1 MVASA
6 PIPPLT
12 SAPKSITPT
21 GVGALFEGR
30 SLRCVPIVGPGVD
43 RATEQVAVALSS
55 DVDALELR
63 LDLVSG
69 GDELSRDILAWLD
82 ATIAGCRAVG
92 VLTVGTARSMG
103 ATPYREAIQ
112 RGVDA
117 VDVEI
122 DEGPEVLRAVRGAVG
137 DPVSGDGGVVLILSH
152 HDFDATPSES
162 ELSALFDR
170 CVEAGADV
178 VKLVSTA
185 TMPADNFRAVSPL
198 ERGRQS
204 GIPTIAFAMGAM
216 GRASRFL
223 APVLGSAM
231 SYLAISSE
239 ASSAPG
245 QLTISQAES
254 YLPSP
259 VPSPRTFGIFG
270 NPIGHT
276 LSPAMHG
283 WGLQAAGVDGA
294 FLPFLVEDLA
304 QAVEMIRAE
313 HLGGVSLTIPFKSEV
328 IPLLDEVDDA
338 ATAMGAVNTVVNR
351 GGRLFGYNTDWIGVV
366 GSLEAALGGEGT
378 LVGRTAVVLGAGGTA
393 RAATYG
399 LTRAGASVTIA
410 NRTVAKAEALGA
422 EFGCGACSL
431 DAVSANRG
439 TTGARIADI
448 LVNTTSVGMHPGPD
462 ESPIS
467 ADAAAGFTV
476 VLDAVY
482 SPVQTKLLRDA
493 AAAGANTVTGLEML
507 LHQGFAQFELWT
519 EAEAPRDAMR
529 AAITRA
535 VALSAH
541 PAEFSVPGS
550 KSLTQR
556 ALVCAALAEGRSTL
570 AGALLSEDTVHLIG
584 ALRQLGARIEVEPA
598 PGSTST
604 ATITVD
610 GVGGKPL
617 PATQTIQLGNNGTAT
632 RLLIS
637 LCTLGEGAYTLD
649 GSPRLR
655 ERPVG
660 PLVDA
665 LCDLGAD
672 ITYLCEEGFLP
683 LTVRGTGLTAGAA
696 RFGDLSSSQFVSSV
710 LLASAYADGPVTVH
724 LEGQTVSEP
733 YITMTASVMERFG
746 VRPHRIDGRTFGVG
760 PAPYTA
766 RHFSVEA
773 DASSA
778 SYGAAAALITQSAVR
793 LPGLGAD
800 SDQGDTAFLNV
811 VADLGGEVVR
821 GPLGA
826 TVFGSPMTSGDLSFD
841 MGAIPDTVPT
851 AAVLAA
857 FRAGSTTF
865 TNVAHLRVK
874 ESDRIAALVTELR
887 RIGCDASETADGLVV
902 HGRGGEGLHGAS
914 VQTYD
919 DHRIAMAFALASLC
933 VEGVEIEDPSC
944 VAKSFP
950 DFWERLLALRAQIE
964 RGSDNPSEGK
974 GAPQSRESVV
984 LIGHRA
990 TGKTTV
996 GSELARRLNLPFFD
1010 IDADIVDVEGRTI
1023 AAVVA
1028 ADGWDRFRE
1037 IEATHLAA
1045 RLAGGPAVIATGG
1058 GAVTD
1063 PRSRRAIEV
1072 ACADGTRAVWLQ
1084 AEPASITQW
1093 IEADP
1098 NSVVNRPRLGGS
1110 AATETLLEETAR
1122 LLAERTPI
1130 YEALAELSVKTDRA
1144 TVEQAAT
1151 QILARLATTPGGKQC
1166 PATR

>member
-1 MVASA
+1 MVVSA
-6 PIPPLT
+6 PSPSLG
-12 SAPKSITPT
+12 SAPKSTASA
-21 GVGALFEGR
+21 VGALFEGR
-30 SLRCVPIVGPGVD
+30 SLRCVPIVGPGVG
-43 RATEQVAVALSS
+43 RAAEQVKVALCH
-55 DVDALELR
+55 DVEALELR
-63 LDLVSG
+63 LDLIG
-69 GDELSRDILAWLD
+69 GDELDHDELGWLD
-82 ATIAGCRAVG
+82 AIIGTCKAAG
-92 VLTVGTARSMG
+92 VLTVATARSMG
-103 ATPYREAIQ
+103 AAPYRAAVQ

-117 VDVEI
+117 VDIEI
-122 DEGPEVLRAVRGAVG
+122 DEGPEVVDAVRRAIGGSAG
-137 DPVSGDGGVVLILSH
+137 GGGGVVLIVSH
-152 HDFDATPSES
+152 HDFERTPGNA
-162 ELSALFDR
+162 ELSTLFDR

-185 TMPADNFRAVSPL
+185 TDPRDNFRAVTPL
-198 ERGRQS
+198 DRGRDS
-204 GIPTIAFAMGAM
+204 GIPTIAFAMGSM
-216 GRASRFL
+216 GRASRLL
-223 APVLGSAM
+223 APARGSAM
-231 SYLAISSE
+231 SYLAISAE

-245 QLTISQAES
+245 QQTVSQAEA

-259 VPSPRTFGIFG
+259 MDAPRVFGIFG

-283 WGLQAAGVDGA
+283 RGFEAARIDAA
-294 FLPFLVEDLA
+294 FIPFLVDDLPG
-304 QAVEMIRAE
+304 AVEMIRSE
-313 HLGGVSLTIPFKSEV
+313 NLGGVSVTIPFKSEV
-328 IPLLDEVDDA
+328 IPLLDEVDPA
-338 ATAMGAVNTVVNR
+338 ASAMGAVNTVVNR
-351 GGRLFGYNTDWIGVV
+351 DGRLSGYNTDWIGVV
-366 GSLEAALGGEGT
+366 GSLESALGGEGT
-378 LVGRTAVVLGAGGTA
+378 LAGKTAVVLGAGGTA
-393 RAATYG
+393 RAAAYG

-410 NRTVAKAEALGA
+410 NRTAAKAEALAA
-422 EFGCGACSL
+422 EFGCQACSL
-431 DAVSANRG
+431 EEISADREADRG
-439 TTGARIADI
+439 NIADI

-467 ADAAAGFTV
+467 AEAAAGFAV

-482 SPVQTKLLRDA
+482 SPVQTRLLRDA
-493 AAAGANTVTGLEML
+493 AAAGATTVTGLEML

-519 EAEAPRDAMR
+519 DSEAPRGAMR
-529 AAITRA
+529 AAVARA
-535 VALSAH
+535 VALAAT
-541 PAEFSVPGS
+541 PAEFTVPGS

-556 ALVCAALAEGRSTL
+556 ALICAALAEGRSTL
-570 AGALLSEDTVHLIG
+570 TGALLADDTTHLIG
-584 ALRQLGARIEVEPA
+584 ALRQLGARVAIEPH
-598 PGSTST
+598 PGPPTT

-637 LCTLGEGAYTLD
+637 LCTLGEGSYTLD

-672 ITYLCEEGFLP
+672 ITFLGEEGFLP

-733 YITMTASVMERFG
+733 YIAMTASVMERFG
-746 VRPHRIDGRTFGVG
+746 VRAHRIDGRTFGVG
-760 PAPYTA
+760 PAPYMA
-766 RHFSVEA
+766 RHFAVEA

-778 SYGAAAALITQSAVR
+778 SYGAAVALITQTAVR
-793 LPGLGAD
+793 LPGLLAD
-800 SDQGDTAFLNV
+800 SDQGDTAFLD
-811 VADLGGEVVR
+811 VAAAMGGEVVR

-826 TVFGSPMTSGDLSFD
+826 TVFGGQLVAGDMVFD

-857 FRAGSTTF
+857 LRGGSTTF

-887 RIGCDASETADGLVV
+887 RIGCDAEETTDGLTV
-902 HGRGGEGLHGAS
+902 HGRGGEGLTEAS
-914 VQTYD
+914 IQTYD
-919 DHRIAMAFALASLC
+919 DHRIAMAFALVSLRAD
-933 VEGVEIEDPSC
+933 GIEIEDPSC

-950 DFWERLLALRAQIE
+950 DFWERLLELRVQIE
-964 RGSDNPSEGK
+964 RGGEA
-974 GAPQSRESVV
+974 GAPAEGAAQNPHTVV

-990 TGKTTV
+990 TGKSTV
-996 GSELARRLNLPFFD
+996 GAELARRLNLPFFD

-1023 AAVVA
+1023 ASIVA

-1037 IEATHLAA
+1037 IESTHLAA
-1045 RLAGGPAVIATGG
+1045 RLVGGPAVIATGG

-1063 PRSRRAIEV
+1063 SRSRSAIEA
-1072 ACADGTRAVWLQ
+1072 ACTAGARAVWLQ
-1084 AEPASITQW
+1084 AQPESIARW

-1098 NSVVNRPRLGGS
+1098 NSVANRPPLGGHTS
-1110 AATETLLEETAR
+1110 TETVLGETRR
-1122 LLAERTPI
+1122 LLAERTPL
-1130 YEALAELSVKTDRA
+1130 YDALAQVSVETDRV

-1151 QILARLATTPGGKQC
+1151 QILARLATTTGGKTC